1 MAESKTAK
9 ATFLAKSNGI
19 LAGVWVAHAVFH
31 LVDPTVSLSW
41 SIGDGQAVITGQHI
55 GVATGSARSILI
67 AERLALNFMQRMSGI
82 ATLTSKMAAA
92 AARGGGSAVT
102 VLDTRKTVPG
112 LRLVDKWAVKIG
124 GGGNHRIGLYD
135 MVMIKDN
142 HIAAAGGKIAL
153 AVDRAHAYMKEKEIQ
168 RPVEVET
175 RTLEELQQVLDII
188 DNSEDKLID
197 RIMLD
202 NMTRRITHDNNN
214 GGGDNASLS
223 IIDVSTLAAAMELIG
238 DRRNTLETEASGNVM
253 LDTIEDIAK
262 TGVKYISCGALTHSV
277 TALDISLNIEV

>member
-1 MAESKTAK
+1 M
-9 ATFLAKSNGI
+9 FQ
-19 LAGVWVAHAVFH
+19 

-41 SIGDGQAVITGQHI
+41 SVGDGQAVTTGQEI

-67 AERLALNFMQRMSGI
+67 VERVALNFMQRMSGI

-153 AVDRAHAYMKEKEIQ
+153 AVDRAHSYMKEKGMQ

-188 DNSEDKLID
+188 DNSEGKLID
-197 RIMLD
+197 RVMLD
-202 NMTRRITHDNNN
+202 NMTRRVYRDDDN
-214 GGGDNASLS
+214 GGGDDASLS
-223 IIDVSTLAAAMELIG
+223 VLDVSTLAAAMRLIG
-238 DRRNTLETEASGNVM
+238 ERRNAVETEASGNVM

-262 TGVKYISCGALTHSV
+262 TGVEFISCGALTHSV